1 VKVTQAQN
9 TLTVEELNAN
19 KVVQKIPP
27 SELTDY
33 VEPKPLAFPPPKK
46 VHEPLQFNRPSNN
59 HLTVKNL
66 KPPGNQTK
74 KVDNVSPVSKLIQ
87 LEESSKKLTIFVSS
101 PVSIQNNNEIT
112 LNNNENIQHNDEN
125 KKQPEDLNKSPN
137 LSLNSEIK
145 PNNETQPIDAP
156 KIQEIS
162 SHPNFEHCEQII
174 NEIINSSHD
183 YQNNNEPILNENII
197 NQDNQSDSL
206 DSLVQSYESSKTDST
221 THDKIE
227 TNNFR
232 QTQSIVNE
240 IILEQEVE
248 TSEITPTP
256 SPKGTSLEDLN
267 QQSKVKAVQNEN
279 NAKNEEDVTPTIS
292 RSNTPIQLTPV
303 VEIVAEQVIQPKSE
317 LSVKSRDIPIF
328 KSEVEQTIE
337 PIVKQLVEPIAKSV
351 AEPIV
356 RQEVEPVVE
365 PVVKPVVEP
374 ESKPIAQPVF
384 ELAVES
390 VAESV
395 AEPVSQQVIEPVA
408 QKVVEPVAQKV
419 VEPVAQKVVEPIA
432 QKGVEPVAESV
443 LEAIAPYKPLAEKV
457 ADSVAKPTSEPI
469 IQLKT
474 EPVIVPV
481 VEHKETEPIEIK
493 VAVKAEF
500 KVQHLVGTK
509 TEPVNQHVIEPVSE
523 IKAEKIIEPIVETIV
538 ENDTKKQ
545 TEVLLVENEQIIIQ
559 DSIETKESSEEAHIE
574 PKRKSLK
581 LKKDSVVTHIKEA
594 IAEVKTAVE
603 TFIHTHTDSK
613 KESENKKESKSPK
626 LEHKSIAKS
635 DDSNAAPFVESKSP
649 KLEHKSIAK
658 SDDSNAAPFVE
669 SKSPKLEHKSIAKS
683 DDSNAAPF
691 VESKSPKLEHKS
703 IAKSDDS
710 NAAPFVESKSPKLE
724 HKSIA
729 KSDDSNAAP
738 FVESKSPKLE
748 HKSIAKSDDSN
759 AAPFVES
766 KSPKLEHKSI
776 AKSDDSSTPI
786 AESKPDIIEAESKQI
801 AETKPVEPTI
811 QISEIK
817 SESSKPLSNEIVV
830 EKNNSFVEA
839 FKNENPTLFHQTQN
853 KIPISRSISK
863 TNLIKQSN
871 ENISTLIQTTD
882 SSLKSRS
889 ITPSETITSFDRKS
903 KNLEISPPLFPIT
916 SPTIYKYSEAKN
928 SRNEIAA
935 AIFSPLK
942 STDNLSELAKK
953 KLNQQTEALKGTSS
967 SPVQT
972 PTPSPLLNRKNSSNP
987 VSIAISLAISPLAS
1001 SSINGSP
1008 AVNRKSSKPIPR
1020 DDDPLKIISDVIASS
1035 RTITPAVS
1043 ISSLSNEYLLTE
1055 KSFNQAYSNQK
1066 LKMAESIVEKKDK
1079 LEEDIQVFLKQDSND
1094 QVKQDNSEQMLKNNE
1109 NIKTETAKISTE
1121 QTQVSLNED
1130 QTKTEET
1137 VNQNENITDFNK
1149 QSENQPKIEE
1159 NNQIISQNDD
1169 LISNKALESTIITE
1183 ENVSNNNNEN
1193 IQENVKTEES
1203 VEITSEPIQVL
1214 LDENRTNKTEND
1226 SPIETDKQLEI
1237 ETNESD
1243 QQENRQ
1249 IEENSQIVTQT
1260 FNEQINIE
1268 DKNEALKQEYQE
1280 FLKKV
1285 EEERK
1290 FEEEIQRTTEKSDL
1304 EDIDEINNILDSLN
1318 ALINEN
1324 QEEVDT
1330 IVKSPSIPEVNDFQ
1344 ADFPIT
1350 ISIKKQETDI
1360 LLNTDSSNQ
1369 ESEVKSSDLEEKT
1382 NILTSKENII
1392 ENEMSTLNT
1401 QPDSTF
1407 NVNKCDTE
1415 NTEIS
1420 YILNKKDELIT
1431 ETIVE
1436 SNKETI
1442 GNLNIKNNINDS
1454 VKETLITNK
1463 NTNDKLPDETIKLNF
1478 FKKEKPFAPV
1488 KLDKVNY
1495 LESNFNPSIN
1505 SSSLLENQQEYPRTR
1520 SEILRD
1526 QFFGINTAQKK
1537 QESTLNDQ
1545 KGYLGVFTL
1554 NF

>member
-374 ESKPIAQPVF
+374 VVKSVVEPESKPIAQPVF

-395 AEPVSQQVIEPVA
+395 AEPVSQQVIEPVV

-432 QKGVEPVAESV
+432 QKGVEPVAESL

-500 KVQHLVGTK
+500 KVQHLVETK

-523 IKAEKIIEPIVETIV
+523 IKAEKIIEPIVESIV

-545 TEVLLVENEQIIIQ
+545 TEALLVENEQIIIQ
-559 DSIETKESSEEAHIE
+559 DPIIETKESSAETHIE

-635 DDSNAAPFVESKSP
+635 DDSNAAPVVESKSP

-669 SKSPKLEHKSIAKS
+669 SKPG
-683 DDSNAAPF
+683 
-691 VESKSPKLEHKS
+691 
-703 IAKSDDS
+703 
-710 NAAPFVESKSPKLE
+710 
-724 HKSIA
+724 
-729 KSDDSNAAP
+729 
-738 FVESKSPKLE
+738 
-748 HKSIAKSDDSN
+748 
-759 AAPFVES
+759 
-766 KSPKLEHKSI
+766 
-776 AKSDDSSTPI
+776 
-786 AESKPDIIEAESKQI
+786 IIEAESNQI
-801 AETKPVEPTI
+801 AETKPLVAQPVEPTI

-817 SESSKPLSNEIVV
+817 SESSNEIVA

-1066 LKMAESIVEKKDK
+1066 LKMVESIVEKKDK
-1079 LEEDIQVFLKQDSND
+1079 LEEDIKVSLKQDSND
-1094 QVKQDNSEQMLKNNE
+1094 QVKQDNSQQTLKNNE
-1109 NIKTETAKISTE
+1109 NIKTETAKISTEQTQVSLIENQTKTEPNE

-1137 VNQNENITDFNK
+1137 VNQNENITDSNK

-1159 NNQIISQNDD
+1159 NNQIISQNDE
-1169 LISNKALESTIITE
+1169 LISNKALESTAITE

>member
-1 VKVTQAQN
+1 M
-9 TLTVEELNAN
+9 
-19 KVVQKIPP
+19 
-27 SELTDY
+27 
-33 VEPKPLAFPPPKK
+33 
-46 VHEPLQFNRPSNN
+46 
-59 HLTVKNL
+59 
-66 KPPGNQTK
+66 
-74 KVDNVSPVSKLIQ
+74 
-87 LEESSKKLTIFVSS
+87 
-101 PVSIQNNNEIT
+101 
-112 LNNNENIQHNDEN
+112 
-125 KKQPEDLNKSPN
+125 
-137 LSLNSEIK
+137 
-145 PNNETQPIDAP
+145 
-156 KIQEIS
+156 
-162 SHPNFEHCEQII
+162 
-174 NEIINSSHD
+174 
-183 YQNNNEPILNENII
+183 
-197 NQDNQSDSL
+197 
-206 DSLVQSYESSKTDST
+206 
-221 THDKIE
+221 
-227 TNNFR
+227 
-232 QTQSIVNE
+232 
-240 IILEQEVE
+240 
-248 TSEITPTP
+248 
-256 SPKGTSLEDLN
+256 
-267 QQSKVKAVQNEN
+267 
-279 NAKNEEDVTPTIS
+279 
-292 RSNTPIQLTPV
+292 
-303 VEIVAEQVIQPKSE
+303 
-317 LSVKSRDIPIF
+317 
-328 KSEVEQTIE
+328 
-337 PIVKQLVEPIAKSV
+337 
-351 AEPIV
+351 
-356 RQEVEPVVE
+356 
-365 PVVKPVVEP
+365 
-374 ESKPIAQPVF
+374 
-384 ELAVES
+384 
-390 VAESV
+390 
-395 AEPVSQQVIEPVA
+395 
-408 QKVVEPVAQKV
+408 
-419 VEPVAQKVVEPIA
+419 
-432 QKGVEPVAESV
+432 
-443 LEAIAPYKPLAEKV
+443 EAIAPYKPVAEKG

-500 KVQHLVGTK
+500 KVQHLVETK

-523 IKAEKIIEPIVETIV
+523 IKAEKIIEPIVESIV

-545 TEVLLVENEQIIIQ
+545 TEALLVENEQIIIQ
-559 DSIETKESSEEAHIE
+559 DPIIETKESSAETHIE

-635 DDSNAAPFVESKSP
+635 DDSNAAPFVESKP
-649 KLEHKSIAK
+649 G
-658 SDDSNAAPFVE
+658 
-669 SKSPKLEHKSIAKS
+669 
-683 DDSNAAPF
+683 
-691 VESKSPKLEHKS
+691 
-703 IAKSDDS
+703 
-710 NAAPFVESKSPKLE
+710 
-724 HKSIA
+724 
-729 KSDDSNAAP
+729 
-738 FVESKSPKLE
+738 
-748 HKSIAKSDDSN
+748 
-759 AAPFVES
+759 
-766 KSPKLEHKSI
+766 
-776 AKSDDSSTPI
+776 
-786 AESKPDIIEAESKQI
+786 IIEAESNQI
-801 AETKPVEPTI
+801 AETKPLVAQPVEPTI

-817 SESSKPLSNEIVV
+817 SESSNEIVA

-871 ENISTLIQTTD
+871 ENISTLIQTND

-1008 AVNRKSSKPIPR
+1008 AVNRKSSKPISR

-1066 LKMAESIVEKKDK
+1066 LKMVESIVEKKDK
-1079 LEEDIQVFLKQDSND
+1079 LEEDIKVSLKQDSHD
-1094 QVKQDNSEQMLKNNE
+1094 QVKQDNSQQTLKNNE
-1109 NIKTETAKISTE
+1109 NIKTETAKISTEQTQVSLIENQTKTEPNE

-1137 VNQNENITDFNK
+1137 VNQNENITDSNK

-1159 NNQIISQNDD
+1159 NNQIISQNDE
-1169 LISNKALESTIITE
+1169 LISNKALESTAITE

-1324 QEEVDT
+1324 QKEVDA